1 MASEVEVQDF
11 ANQLREQ
18 KQKNEQFNM
27 AKLFSEEPLAKKVWL
42 DLMQLH
48 HCVNLDGHPEVI
60 INVVDNVGQNP
71 VSENSNSQV
80 DLPFVEQTLVG
91 QAVLLL
97 ESACVPMQ
105 EQTAVLVSNGGMT
118 EV

>member
-18 KQKNEQFNM
+18 KQKNKQLIM

-97 ESACVPMQ
+97 ESA
-105 EQTAVLVSNGGMT
+105 
-118 EV
+118 